1 MPSYKN
7 NQTVIKSWYGC
18 VHRWGSMLCGLFR
31 HLICHKFQVVFR
43 TKTFSAVKKPQDSN
57 QPGPSPLSCQ
67 ISRTI
72 PQQQPANLPH
82 SFILLIRFETSVLT
96 IKFMFMFIPHSAS
109 IIFWGKI
116 WMDSNIVF
124 FRVWGLRL
132 AMICGINFL
141 IPSWSSQELV
151 INDLDRYEVQVDD
164 WHLGRLLHRF
174 ALPWELLSRSWLS
187 GKPCCWNHRMQ
198 GILKYG
204 EKKYFSTWRQWYLD
218 HIFSGIS
225 DFSLPCSARRP
236 LLHVA
241 A

>member
-1 MPSYKN
+1 MVWLCSSLGFNALRFISTSHLPQVPGCVPYKN
-7 NQTVIKSWYGC
+7 ICCGEKN
-18 VHRWGSMLCGLFR
+18 HRTQINLDQVLYR
-31 HLICHKFQVVFR
+31 VKFPE
-43 TKTFSAVKKPQDSN
+43 TFHSS
-57 QPGPSPLSCQ
+57 
-67 ISRTI
+67 
-72 PQQQPANLPH
+72 NLPTFH
-82 SFILLIRFETSVLT
+82 TVSYCWSALKRPFWAFHIQHPSFSGENFEWIVILC
-96 IKFMFMFIPHSAS
+96 
-109 IIFWGKI
+109 
-116 WMDSNIVF
+116 F
-124 FRVWGLRL
+124 FGLRL

-204 EKKYFSTWRQWYLD
+204 EKTYFSTWRQWYLD
-218 HIFSGIS
+218 HNFSGIS